1 MSIQLKP
8 MTNISENTDI
18 LEQQISSD
26 EDVCC
31 SCGIIHSFPEA
42 LRRDFRVADVGII
55 VCRSGSFTFTCEGA
69 EYVVRS
75 GETLFLSHGVRF
87 SVTSKSA
94 DCSVVVIFYRAD
106 SIRNILGSTVVGMKF
121 VEYINPRPCWVM
133 HTGHE
138 NELTYYSQLLAAHT
152 PSENIFAAN
161 ERQLLLLSLTYR
173 VCSIFRELSS
183 DGSNQSSRKLETYMQ
198 LMQLIDTNYM
208 HERGVRFYA
217 DRMCLSPKYL
227 TQLVK
232 SVSGSTVQQLVFKAI
247 TKKAVYL
254 ITSTDKSIKE
264 ISDYLNFPNAS
275 AFGTFFKKQVGVSPI
290 NYREQFAQ
298 SRKQ

>member
-8 MTNISENTDI
+8 MTNISENTNI

-55 VCRSGSFTFTCEGA
+55 VCRSGSFSFTCEGA

-75 GETLFLSHGVRF
+75 DETLFLSHGVRF
-87 SVTSKSA
+87 SVTSQST
-94 DCSVVVIFYRAD
+94 DCSVVIIFYRAD
-106 SIRNILGSTVVGMKF
+106 SIRDILGSTVVGMKF

-161 ERQLLLLSLTYR
+161 ERQLLHSRSPTACAASSANYQATAATSR
-173 VCSIFRELSS
+173 AANWRPTCS
-183 DGSNQSSRKLETYMQ
+183 
-198 LMQLIDTNYM
+198 
-208 HERGVRFYA
+208 
-217 DRMCLSPKYL
+217 
-227 TQLVK
+227 
-232 SVSGSTVQQLVFKAI
+232 
-247 TKKAVYL
+247 
-254 ITSTDKSIKE
+254 
-264 ISDYLNFPNAS
+264 
-275 AFGTFFKKQVGVSPI
+275 
-290 NYREQFAQ
+290 
-298 SRKQ
+298 

>member
-1 MSIQLKP
+1 MPAPCLFPGTSLK
-8 MTNISENTDI
+8 
-18 LEQQISSD
+18 
-26 EDVCC
+26 
-31 SCGIIHSFPEA
+31 FY
-42 LRRDFRVADVGII
+42 I
-55 VCRSGSFTFTCEGA
+55 VCTSGRFTFRCEGV
-69 EYVVRS
+69 EYAVH
-75 GETLFLSHGVRF
+75 GDETLFLSHGVRF
-87 SVTSKSA
+87 SVTSQSD

-198 LMQLIDTNYM
+198 LMQLIDTHYM

-217 DRMCLSPKYL
+217 DRLCLSPKYL

>member
-8 MTNISENTDI
+8 MTNISETTNI

-42 LRRDFRVADVGII
+42 LRCDFRVADVGII
-55 VCRSGSFTFTCEGA
+55 VCRSGSFAFTCEGA

-75 GETLFLSHGVRF
+75 DETLFLSHGVRF

-133 HTGHE
+133 HTGTASSPSTHV
-138 NELTYYSQLLAAHT
+138 T
-152 PSENIFAAN
+152 PIPQNDYTKAD
-161 ERQLLLLSLTYR
+161 
-173 VCSIFRELSS
+173 V
-183 DGSNQSSRKLETYMQ
+183 G
-198 LMQLIDTNYM
+198 ID
-208 HERGVRFYA
+208 
-217 DRMCLSPKYL
+217 P
-227 TQLVK
+227 
-232 SVSGSTVQQLVFKAI
+232 
-247 TKKAVYL
+247 
-254 ITSTDKSIKE
+254 
-264 ISDYLNFPNAS
+264 
-275 AFGTFFKKQVGVSPI
+275 
-290 NYREQFAQ
+290 
-298 SRKQ
+298 

>member
-1 MSIQLKP
+1 MSIQLEP
-8 MTNISENTDI
+8 MTNISENTNI

-55 VCRSGSFTFTCEGA
+55 VCRSGSFSFTCEGA

-75 GETLFLSHGVRF
+75 DETLFLSHGVRF

-198 LMQLIDTNYM
+198 LMQLIDEHYM

-217 DRMCLSPKYL
+217 DRLCLSPKYL

-232 SVSGSTVQQLVFKAI
+232 
-247 TKKAVYL
+247 
-254 ITSTDKSIKE
+254 
-264 ISDYLNFPNAS
+264 
-275 AFGTFFKKQVGVSPI
+275 
-290 NYREQFAQ
+290 
-298 SRKQ
+298 

>member
-8 MTNISENTDI
+8 MTNISENTNI

-55 VCRSGSFTFTCEGA
+55 VCCSGSFAFTCEGA

-87 SVTSKSA
+87 SVTSQSD
-94 DCSVVVIFYRAD
+94 DCSVVIIFYRAD

-152 PSENIFAAN
+152 PSELVNLHIAHPHHAVDAHLSVEEVGSGVHVMQSGVYHLHAAPVGSLQFG
-161 ERQLLLLSLTYR
+161 ERQNTMLPY
-173 VCSIFRELSS
+173 I
-183 DGSNQSSRKLETYMQ
+183 
-198 LMQLIDTNYM
+198 
-208 HERGVRFYA
+208 
-217 DRMCLSPKYL
+217 
-227 TQLVK
+227 
-232 SVSGSTVQQLVFKAI
+232 VQ
-247 TKKAVYL
+247 
-254 ITSTDKSIKE
+254 
-264 ISDYLNFPNAS
+264 
-275 AFGTFFKKQVGVSPI
+275 
-290 NYREQFAQ
+290 
-298 SRKQ
+298 